1 LKNCT
6 ADCQVCVLYWNVKF
20 DEKIVEYLDDT
31 MGYEEDLV
39 LEELEEAIKLY
50 EENKELDDKEEDLA
64 LEELEEEAVLM

>member
-1 LKNCT
+1 
-6 ADCQVCVLYWNVKF
+6 
-20 DEKIVEYLDDT
+20 

-64 LEELEEEAVLM
+64 LEELEEEAVLHVM